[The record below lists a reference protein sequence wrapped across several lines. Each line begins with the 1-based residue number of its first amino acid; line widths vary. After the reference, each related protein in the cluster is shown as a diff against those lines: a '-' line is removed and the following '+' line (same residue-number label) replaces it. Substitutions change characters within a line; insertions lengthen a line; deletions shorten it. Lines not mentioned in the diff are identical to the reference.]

1 MDTYSEAHLFVAAI
15 RILNHHKGAAP
26 SLEEV
31 SDMLKVSDES
41 AHATCRNLKKFG
53 IIDTMEDPFTI
64 KVVIAD
70 HLKIEELP
78 RELSEED
85 NLAKEIE
92 RFQAKKKNF
101 DEKVSSIQAE
111 IEKKKKGLFSD
122 LEAKFKEEMEKHK
135 NNQ

>member
-1 MDTYSEAHLFVAAI
+1 
-15 RILNHHKGAAP
+15 
-26 SLEEV
+26 
-31 SDMLKVSDES
+31 
-41 AHATCRNLKKFG
+41 
-53 IIDTMEDPFTI
+53 MEDPFTI

-70 HLKIEELP
+70 YLKIEELP

-111 IEKKKKGLFSD
+111 IEKKKVTTYPPLRQHHRQ
-122 LEAKFKEEMEKHK
+122 EPTE
-135 NNQ
+135 